1 MFFSLSG
8 RREPVTLLSFMD
20 GIPDISPF
28 QKRLQ
33 DLDQQMAEP
42 DFFSDQRQAAKLSR
56 EHQKLSQ
63 LVEAYQRLSQVAGDL
78 VEHRE
83 LIEDPDGDPDLKS
96 LAEEEIASLEEEQ
109 TQLRE
114 QVLVL
119 MVPPEPSDDRNIV
132 MEIRGG
138 AGGDEANIFA
148 GDLFRMYS
156 RFAEQHNWQVE
167 VMSSSQSEAG
177 GFKEVIFSLKGEDA
191 YRTLKFE
198 SGVHRVQRVPE
209 TESQGRIHTSTSTV
223 AVLPEAEEV
232 DIHIDPSEL
241 DITVSR
247 ASGPGGQGV
256 NTTDSAVQILH
267 KPTGLI
273 VNCADERS
281 QLKNKAKAM
290 AVLRA
295 RLLQRKEEEERAKY
309 AANRR
314 SQVGTGDR
322 SERIRTYNFPQS
334 RITDHRIGYTA
345 HNLEALMDGELEALI
360 DALQKADYEGRIEDL
375 LREQETPAS
384 TESSS

>member
-1 MFFSLSG
+1 M
-8 RREPVTLLSFMD
+8 E
-20 GIPDISPF
+20 GIPDIRLF
-28 QKRLQ
+28 QGRL
-33 DLDQQMAEP
+33 DELDRQMADP
-42 DFFSDQRQAAKLSR
+42 GFFSDQRQAARLSR
-56 EHQKLSQ
+56 EHQKLTQ
-63 LVEAYQRLSQVAGDL
+63 LVEAYKRLEQADRDL
-78 VEHRE
+78 SEHRA
-83 LIEDPDGDPDLKS
+83 LLADDAADPDLKS
-96 LAEEEIASLEEEQ
+96 LAEEEVESLAE
-109 TQLRE
+109 TVTTLRE
-114 QVLVL
+114 QVLFKML
-119 MVPPEPSDDRNIV
+119 PPEPSDDRNIV
-132 MEIRGG
+132 VEIRGG

-156 RFAEQHNWQVE
+156 RFAEKHRWQVDL
-167 VMSSSQSEAG
+167 MSTSESEAG
-177 GFKEVIFSLKGEDA
+177 GFKEVIFNLKGEDA
-191 YRTLKFE
+191 YKTLKFE

-209 TESQGRIHTSTSTV
+209 TESQGRIHTSTATV

-232 DIHIDPSEL
+232 DLHIDPSEL
-241 DITVSR
+241 EITVSR

-345 HNLEALMDGELEALI
+345 HNLEGLMDGDLEDLIEAL
-360 DALQKADYEGRIEDL
+360 QGADLRGRIEDML
-375 LREQETPAS
+375 TPREPSNAS
-384 TESSS
+384 STHT